1 MLLSLIG
8 SLLITRII
16 GPENYGLF
24 TAASGIWG
32 YLQSLASVS
41 IIAYLVRE
49 PSQDYIKRFHLA
61 FWWLLGTGIGGFV
74 IASSAVFVASAVS
87 GRQDD
92 FALIAVSLFIW
103 LPAALMSAVPQ
114 ALLERNL
121 NYRALAAVQILAQ
134 VSTYLVAIP
143 MAQLGFGAWAL
154 AGGFWSGQAVQV
166 AGYFTVARYRPR
178 WYWRRADWKQMMHY
192 SVSQSLS
199 VWLYNLRDLAP
210 SLILFPL
217 AGERAMGYYSLA
229 SRLVSMLGFLYSTA
243 GRIAFAAF
251 ARIQEDK
258 VRFTRAIQE
267 AIEYLVVLLGVV
279 FGVFAAVV
287 GWLAAVM
294 LGPKW
299 DSSLIQQLCIV
310 MASRVLLSSVFGVQT
325 QALYV
330 IGQNWLRFKATLAY
344 VISLMVISAVLIWAA
359 PASLAP
365 LMLII
370 ADHVA
375 HVPAYW
381 YDLYGIRRYI
391 GHIDYRLIT
400 LWLTAAHAALFAP
413 LLGYWLYAIAG
424 GLLLHPISV
433 RRLRT
438 IAHAF
443 KTDYFR
449 HSHS

>member
-61 FWWLLGTGIGGFV
+61 FWWLLGTGIGGSV

-92 FALIAVSLFIW
+92 FARIAIALFIW
-103 LPAALMSAVPQ
+103 LPTALMSAVPQ

-121 NYRALAAVQILAQ
+121 NYRALAAVQITAQ
-134 VSTYLVAIP
+134 VSTYLIAIP
-143 MAQLGFGAWAL
+143 LAQLGFGAWAL
-154 AGGFWSGQAVQV
+154 VWGFWLSQAVQV
-166 AGYFTVARYRPR
+166 VGYFVVARYRPR
-178 WYWRRADWKQMMHY
+178 WYWNRADWKQMMHY

-258 VRFTRAIQE
+258 VRFTQAIQE

-287 GWLAAVM
+287 GWLATVM

-359 PASLAP
+359 PVSLAP

-391 GHIDYRLIT
+391 GRIDYRLIT

-413 LLGYWLYAIAG
+413 LVSYWLYAAAVGI
-424 GLLLHPISV
+424 LMHPLSV
-433 RRLRT
+433 RRLVGFFQSLRDT
-438 IAHAF
+438 YLRQD
-443 KTDYFR
+443 TT
-449 HSHS
+449 